1 MNDPDGACAA
11 VWHAACMQ
19 AWRMCHGSVMGAVR
33 VHRGHSCI
41 RYLRDGVIHE
51 LQRRQ
56 GGAAAARATRIAD
69 GLPLEDAGGE
79 EDSERTAGLR
89 RPYLSDAQLQAAR
102 IENCLHQKRSVH
114 RSARVLQDS
123 KPAGSKSACKPAC
136 SSPGCCS
143 GCAV

>member
-1 MNDPDGACAA
+1 MLDGIHRHFSGILPLAPQEPALLP
-11 VWHAACMQ
+11 Q
-19 AWRMCHGSVMGAVR
+19 APELAPPKCQGSGAFEAW
-33 VHRGHSCI
+33 S
-41 RYLRDGVIHE
+41 
-51 LQRRQ
+51 
-56 GGAAAARATRIAD
+56 
-69 GLPLEDAGGE
+69 PLEDAWEE